1 MTLANEAKTLA
12 RPFNL
17 KRYTTN
23 DGIHT
28 LPISF
33 LSDQTNNPDSPPTIV
48 DADADDEEED
58 DDDDDDE

>member
-1 MTLANEAKTLA
+1 
-12 RPFNL
+12 
-17 KRYTTN
+17 
-23 DGIHT
+23 

-48 DADADDEEED
+48 DADADDEE

>member
-1 MTLANEAKTLA
+1 MANEAKTLA

-33 LSDQTNNPDSPPTIV
+33 LSDQANNPDSPPPAIA
-48 DADADDEEED
+48 DADADDE
-58 DDDDDDE
+58 DDDDE

>member
-1 MTLANEAKTLA
+1 MANEAKTLA

-17 KRYTTN
+17 KRHTTN

-33 LSDQTNNPDSPPTIV
+33 LSDQANTSDSPSTIV
-48 DADADDEEED
+48 DAADADDED
-58 DDDDDDE
+58 DDDDDDDE

>member
-1 MTLANEAKTLA
+1 MANEAKTLA

-33 LSDQTNNPDSPPTIV
+33 LSDQASNPDSPPAIV
-48 DADADDEEED
+48 DADADDEDED
-58 DDDDDDE
+58 DDE